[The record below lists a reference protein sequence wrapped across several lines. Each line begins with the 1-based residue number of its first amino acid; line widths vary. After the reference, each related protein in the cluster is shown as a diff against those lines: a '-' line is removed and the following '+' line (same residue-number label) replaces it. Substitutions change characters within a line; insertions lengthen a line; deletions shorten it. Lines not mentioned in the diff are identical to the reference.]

1 MIAFIGNMEGD
12 KMGISIIKKI
22 IIFITLILII
32 SNIPIH
38 IYATTDS
45 DKTVTFDS
53 IISAGDS
60 FLEAGDDKTDTFE
73 GNDLQGLSNFV
84 SGVLLTIAIGVTLIS
99 GVVMGINFMVQS
111 VEDKAKIKE
120 SMIPWVIGIIIS
132 FGAFGIWQITI
143 NIFTTN
149 L

>member
-1 MIAFIGNMEGD
+1 
-12 KMGISIIKKI
+12 MGISIIKKI

-38 IYATTDS
+38 IYATTDA
-45 DKTVTFDS
+45 DKTVTFDD
-53 IISAGDS
+53 IISAGNS
-60 FLEAGDDKTDTFE
+60 FLEAGDDKTVTFE

-143 NIFTTN
+143 NIFTTK

>member
-22 IIFITLILII
+22 IIFITLVLII
-32 SNIPIH
+32 SSIPIH
-38 IYATTDS
+38 IYATT
-45 DKTVTFDS
+45 VTFDD

-60 FLEAGDDKTDTFE
+60 FLEAGDDTTVTFE
-73 GNDLQGLSNFV
+73 GNDLQGISNFV

-120 SMIPWVIGIIIS
+120 SIIPWVIGIIIS